1 MAKPAAAK
9 IIGQQVLMSLSH
21 SSRSSMS
28 ISEAKPSI
36 LLRRKSVDGKQIL
49 PKTKNQCLN
58 IC

>member
-49 PKTKNQCLN
+49 PKTKN
-58 IC
+58 